1 MDGQRTF
8 WKKERK
14 SPSTFWSARVTP
26 HQNRLNTVRVCYQTE
41 YIRAFVGTVG
51 VTQVWCP
58 RSTSQLDASSP
69 TALRRGPV
77 AKVFRFR
84 AVHKKK
90 RSRCAYPMLHLIT
103 TLSTCHQPKIRKGAP
118 PRKAANDR
126 RIFIHPNWHLRYH
139 HLYSSLRASR
149 L

>member
-1 MDGQRTF
+1 MGSGRFGRRNENPLRLFGLPIRDCQWYFVKFECVLLT
-8 WKKERK
+8 
-14 SPSTFWSARVTP
+14 RVTP

-84 AVHKKK
+84 AVHKKNGLD
-90 RSRCAYPMLHLIT
+90 ALIQC
-103 TLSTCHQPKIRKGAP
+103 SI
-118 PRKAANDR
+118 
-126 RIFIHPNWHLRYH
+126 
-139 HLYSSLRASR
+139 
-149 L
+149 